1 MSRQDK
7 LTLPKVGDGSP
18 ELPAT
23 DDRLQVDLRL
33 SLDEVATAKEEELRH
48 SARRLP
54 SSHDLLRLACKM
66 YEARRTRDKLLG
78 NDLFGE
84 PAWDMLLALYCLP
97 KRGEL
102 LGVTSL
108 SHAAEVP
115 ATTGLR
121 WQKSLMADGLIERGP
136 DEVDL
141 RRQMVRLTPKGKA
154 LLENYLTRLFYCDT
168 PAPPGR

>member
-1 MSRQDK
+1 
-7 LTLPKVGDGSP
+7 
-18 ELPAT
+18 
-23 DDRLQVDLRL
+23 
-33 SLDEVATAKEEELRH
+33 
-48 SARRLP
+48 
-54 SSHDLLRLACKM
+54 M